1 MSQNQTESK
10 PVTAEQPAD
19 EGLDETACSPSFGG
33 YLPESWSMLKDSIY
47 AAQEAIRA
55 GIENTEELLSDHDV
69 RLGRTTR
76 SNRYTADRLEGEIR
90 QMKVALDGLQNPNGC
105 SYGESSPMAPHG
117 ARRQVDL
124 SPENVKDVA
133 TDPASTKPDQ
143 I

>member
-1 MSQNQTESK
+1 MNNNIDQILANAPELQEY
-10 PVTAEQPAD
+10 

-33 YLPESWSMLKDSIY
+33 HIPESWSMLKDSIY

-55 GIENTEELLSDHDV
+55 GIENTQDLLADHDV

-76 SNRYTADRLEGEIR
+76 SNRYTAERMEGEIR
-90 QMKVALDGLQNPNGC
+90 QMKAALDGLQNPNGC

-124 SPENVKDVA
+124 SPENAQVEGPP
-133 TDPASTKPDQ
+133 TQNSTEANQ
-143 I
+143 